1 MTTIDIT
8 NLNLVPAPRGFGTDY
23 NGQITNI
30 FTGEMTGF
38 GDHGDFII
46 DYNLDKH
53 HASIALNIDGTWY
66 DSTSTQDWPV
76 FDEHFGR
83 AEWQK
88 FLADFEEECQDE
100 LADDEDDE

>member
-8 NLNLVPAPRGFGTDY
+8 NLNLEPAPRGFGTDY
-23 NGQITNI
+23 KGQITNI

-38 GDHGDFII
+38 GDHGDFIV
-46 DYNLDKH
+46 DYNLDSH
-53 HASIALNIDGTWY
+53 SASITLCVDGTWY
-66 DSTSTQDWPV
+66 DSASTQDWPV

-88 FLADFEEECQDE
+88 FLEDFAEECRDE
-100 LADDEDDE
+100 LADDE

>member
-1 MTTIDIT
+1 MSTVDIN
-8 NLNLVPAPRGFGTDY
+8 NLNLEPAPTSFDLDY

-46 DYNLDKH
+46 DYNLEQH
-53 HASIALNIDGTWY
+53 RAVIALNVKGTWY
-66 DSTSTQDWPV
+66 HTFSTQDWPA
-76 FDEHFGR
+76 FDEAFGR

-88 FLADFEEECQDE
+88 FLADFKQECRDE
-100 LADDEDDE
+100 LAELEDGE

>member
-8 NLNLVPAPRGFGTDY
+8 NLNLEPAPRGFSAGY
-23 NGQITNI
+23 NCKIANI

-38 GDHGDFII
+38 RDHGDFII
-46 DYNLDKH
+46 DYNLDH
-53 HASIALNIDGTWY
+53 HYASIALCIDGTWY
-66 DSTSTQDWPV
+66 DSTSTQDWPA
-76 FDEHFGR
+76 FDEAFGR

-88 FLADFEEECQDE
+88 FLDDFEEECHDE